1 MYGVFQIRTRDAGR
15 QRGDAMKAY
24 AVIECGGKQY
34 RVQADDVVT
43 VDRLAGDVGATIEL
57 KPVLAISDGATLTI
71 GTPQV
76 TTAKV
81 TALIQNHIRGPKIF
95 SFKKKRRKGYTR
107 KKGHRQELTLLKI
120 AAIQG

>member
-1 MYGVFQIRTRDAGR
+1 
-15 QRGDAMKAY
+15 MKAY